1 MEEDLSAN
9 SAHSSTEEV
18 NAAKLSQGIHD
29 RLKNIA
35 F

>member
-1 MEEDLSAN
+1 MEEDLSTN

-18 NAAKLSQGIHD
+18 NAAKHSQGIHD
-29 RLKNIA
+29 SLKNIA